1 MKFCVSNLGP
11 INKAEVELGDLT
23 LICGKNNT
31 GKTYLT
37 YAFNTFLDTIGQNLA
52 VPLKDPDLDKLISE
66 GEIVVD
72 LVDYVDAYI
81 RIVKKTVPRFT
92 LSLPRFLV
100 MHPKRFGRTNI
111 DVELTKEEI
120 LEKFSREKTA
130 RGTRTKSHIAIT
142 GSTDV
147 LLEKTSK
154 SSVVT
159 IKILN
164 RGGKLPSR
172 QILAD
177 AISFAFASMYDV
189 SPIVKLFPDT
199 FIITCERTGASLFR
213 QELVKTREIANLLD
227 GRNGEIRRRSGNNA
241 PKGYQRPV
249 EKDLEFVLD
258 LKNII
263 SRQSFIAR
271 ERPDIL
277 EEFLHIAGGGFKV
290 DMDTDVVK
298 YVPNSKVGG
307 ASVSPLNLNESSST
321 VRSLS
326 ELYFYL
332 AHMAE
337 RGQVLMFDEPELNL
351 HPENQR
357 KLAHL
362 LIRIVNA
369 GVRVFLTTHSDYIV
383 REINALVAISG
394 LSVSARRDILKR
406 FGYKKDELLDPGMI
420 KSYVLQDGFLNSVR
434 ASRNGTFSF
443 ITFDNTLQEY
453 MDLYKAILSS
463 QKTFAPEEAVKE

>member
-1 MKFCVSNLGP
+1 ML
-11 INKAEVELGDLT
+11 
-23 LICGKNNT
+23 
-31 GKTYLT
+31 
-37 YAFNTFLDTIGQNLA
+37 
-52 VPLKDPDLDKLISE
+52 
-66 GEIVVD
+66 
-72 LVDYVDAYI
+72 
-81 RIVKKTVPRFT
+81 
-92 LSLPRFLV
+92 
-100 MHPKRFGRTNI
+100 
-111 DVELTKEEI
+111 
-120 LEKFSREKTA
+120 
-130 RGTRTKSHIAIT
+130 
-142 GSTDV
+142 
-147 LLEKTSK
+147 
-154 SSVVT
+154 
-159 IKILN
+159 
-164 RGGKLPSR
+164 
-172 QILAD
+172 
-177 AISFAFASMYDV
+177 
-189 SPIVKLFPDT
+189 
-199 FIITCERTGASLFR
+199 
-213 QELVKTREIANLLD
+213 
-227 GRNGEIRRRSGNNA
+227 
-241 PKGYQRPV
+241 
-249 EKDLEFVLD
+249 
-258 LKNII
+258 
-263 SRQSFIAR
+263 
-271 ERPDIL
+271 
-277 EEFLHIAGGGFKV
+277 IAGGGFKV

-362 LIRIVNA
+362 LVRIVNA

-420 KSYVLQDGFLNSVR
+420 KSYVLHDGFLNPVK